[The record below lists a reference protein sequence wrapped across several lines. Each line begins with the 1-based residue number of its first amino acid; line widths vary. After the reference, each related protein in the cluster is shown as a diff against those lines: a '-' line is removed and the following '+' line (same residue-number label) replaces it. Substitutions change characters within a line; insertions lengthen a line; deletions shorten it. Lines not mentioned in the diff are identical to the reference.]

1 MKLKKYNLLITFVS
15 LFLVILLNIKTT
27 SSFEIFKNNI
37 MNQMEHQN
45 NYFNQIYNNFA
56 YYVPDKYQ
64 IINEKNQVQ
73 LIGNDSQMVIHF
85 GTNQNANIN
94 FSDNINNNLK
104 KEYEFLSND
113 GKYIYIWE
121 YSKNQNLVILGEND
135 RYIEGIILKNKQI
148 NYLIEMAKIFSS
160 IKEE

>member
-1 MKLKKYNLLITFVS
+1 MKLKKYNLLITFS
-15 LFLVILLNIKTT
+15 CLFLIIIFNVNPV

-45 NYFNQIYNNFA
+45 NYFNQIYKNFA
-56 YYVPDKYQ
+56 YYAPDQYQ
-64 IINEKNQVQ
+64 IINENNQVQ
-73 LIGNDSQMVIHF
+73 LIGNDTRIIVHF
-85 GTNQNANIN
+85 GTNQPVNIN
-94 FSDNINNNLK
+94 INENINKNFK
-104 KEYEFLSND
+104 KEYEYLAND

-121 YSKNQNLVILGEND
+121 YSNTQNLVILGQND
-135 RYIEGIILKNKQI
+135 RYIEGIVLKNKQI